1 MTSDALSKPSLRT
14 FYVADLKCYMCGT
27 VAGSIE
33 SEQSFSVPSHQVRP
47 VQFRQPGHAQAV
59 EVLNWRRLHCG
70 RCNGLLFADEVDTV
84 TRRHEEY
91 NWMDERPR
99 RGRPPKRLIEQ
110 RRRERE
116 LLEQQQAA

>member
-1 MTSDALSKPSLRT
+1 MSSDAPSKPSLRT
-14 FYVADLKCYMCGT
+14 YYVADLKCYMCGT

-33 SEQSFSVPSHQVRP
+33 SEQSFSAPSYQIRP
-47 VQFRQPGHAQAV
+47 VQLRQSGHAQPI
-59 EVLNWRRLHCG
+59 EVLNWRRLHCA
-70 RCNGLLFADEVDTV
+70 RCNGLLFVDEVDTV

-91 NWMDERPR
+91 NWLEERPR